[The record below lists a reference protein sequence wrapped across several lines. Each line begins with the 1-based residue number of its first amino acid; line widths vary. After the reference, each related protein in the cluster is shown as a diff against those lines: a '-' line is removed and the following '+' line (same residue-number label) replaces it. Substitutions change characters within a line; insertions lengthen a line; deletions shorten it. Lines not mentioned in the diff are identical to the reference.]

1 MKKLDFERCMTILRT
16 SDILRNDGA
25 GNVFVYDEQRGV
37 CQQLRPIRARQCIE
51 AILRKNKVFLPTR
64 ELRELHS
71 NVAER
76 LEFFDDR
83 LKVYQ
88 ASVLIACENGI
99 LDLSTGKLQAFD
111 KKILIRNFLRFRFLE
126 DARLTQESRT
136 YQFIKTLLGVKSG
149 PLEASPK
156 YHLFMEVLGYAISNL
171 RPVKKAFILLG
182 PPSIGKSVVLELIG
196 RIVGEDAYTSAS
208 WATLVEKYYSAL
220 VVGATLVLSDEMPAK
235 PLRHLDVLKS
245 IISGS
250 SIVVEKKFGDIL
262 KYTPHVKLISA
273 ANCLPELGEPDAG
286 GAFAERLI
294 ILRLGLDT
302 PVERDPDLID
312 ALWEERDILFS
323 LAVKE
328 TKLLIERKMSFTADP
343 DGQVLCEQLRNSG
356 NSVNSYI
363 QSRYQRDPNGRICI
377 EDCYADYIN
386 FCEEEFWRAIAKAD
400 FRRQLAQLG
409 YSFRKLRV
417 QGHSNARYCIVGLTA
432 REGEYECPHPAK
444 SPQILAQSESQ
455 S

>member
-1 MKKLDFERCMTILRT
+1 MKKQDFNQAMTILRA
-16 SDILRNDGA
+16 SGVLKNDGA

-37 CQQLRPIRARQCIE
+37 CKQLRPIRARQCIE
-51 AILRKNKVFLPTR
+51 AILRKAKIFMPTR
-64 ELRELHS
+64 ELRELHT

-76 LEFFDDR
+76 LEFLDER
-83 LKVYQ
+83 LKVYT
-88 ASVLIACENGI
+88 ASVMIACENG
-99 LDLSTGKLQAFD
+99 LVDLSTGKLQEFD
-111 KKILIRNFLRFRFLE
+111 RNILIRNFLNFRFVE
-126 DARLTQESRT
+126 DAHLSHESRT
-136 YQFIKTLLGVKSG
+136 YQFIRTLLGVKSG

-156 YHLFMEVLGYAISNL
+156 YHLFLEMLGYAISNL
-171 RPVKKAFILLG
+171 RPVKKAFVLLG
-182 PPSIGKSVVLELIG
+182 PPSIGKSVVLELIA
-196 RIVGEDAYTSAS
+196 RIVGEDAYTSAT

-220 VVGATLVLSDEMPAK
+220 VVGATLVLSDEMPVK

-250 SIVVEKKFGDIL
+250 SIVVEKKFGEIQ

-286 GAFAERLI
+286 GAFAERLS
-294 ILRLGLDT
+294 ILRLGLDA
-302 PVERDPDLID
+302 PIEKDPDLIE
-312 ALWEERDILFS
+312 ALWEERDMLFS

-328 TKLLIERKMSFTADP
+328 TKTLIERKMTFTEDP

-363 QSRYQRDPNGRICI
+363 QSRYQKNPNGRVSI

-386 FCEEEFWRAIAKAD
+386 FCDEEFWLAVAKAV
-400 FRRQLAQLG
+400 FRRQVAQLG
-409 YSFRKLRV
+409 YSFQKLRV
-417 QGHSNARYCIVGLTA
+417 PGHTNPCRCIVGLTA
-432 REGEYECPHPAK
+432 RKEEPECRNQAK
-444 SPQILAQSESQ
+444 FPPTSEQSESQ